1 MHHFKTK
8 EFRHRVRRKQ
18 RQRNQLE
25 RCCDN
30 HCCCS
35 AASATRNWAVSR
47 LLGCYR
53 SHLPPVQVFPPP
65 QPQINKEKKKNYRA
79 SFHTSLFTICTSSLG
94 WQIIN
99 PKAKFPELTCTYSEM
114 QKSSHLP
121 TFYQSASENTLS
133 HLFQLHCLKASFPL
147 LSGVKKWKGNY
158 NSALFFYHP
167 SPRQWRKK
175 ELVPCLQPLAL

>member
-18 RQRNQLE
+18 CQRNRLE

-35 AASATRNWAVSR
+35 AASATSAGQF
-47 LLGCYR
+47 LGFSDATGAICHRFRYFH
-53 SHLPPVQVFPPP
+53 SP

-99 PKAKFPELTCTYSEM
+99 PKAEFPELTCTYSEM
-114 QKSSHLP
+114 QKFSRLP
-121 TFYQSASENTLS
+121 ISYQSASENTLS

-147 LSGVKKWKGNY
+147 LSGAEKWKGNY